1 MKKIQRSISVI
12 FSIIFSLSSFVMA
25 EEKKEEVVTLE
36 EVVVTGARVEEKV
49 NETPATVNIIS
60 QKDVETVK
68 YRNPIEILN
77 RVPGVYTRSFS
88 GENALISIR
97 VPTFFTEPY
106 TLILIDG
113 LPIATYGRGSASIWR
128 ELNSAD
134 IERIEVV
141 KGPSSALY
149 GSNAIGGV
157 VNIITKRPPR
167 EPELRLWGEYGEY
180 GSWRGG
186 VSGGFTKDKF
196 SCNLNLNIINTDGW
210 RENSKQDKKAATSR
224 VQYTPDDLS
233 VFDLKVEYVN
243 FDNKM
248 PGSLTKA
255 EFDFNW
261 RQDNYDISYVT
272 MEKVIPSLTYTRM
285 VGEGGELKAAI
296 LVRDIINHDTIPTY
310 EIRGTA
316 GKLSKTEGLD
326 VDLQA
331 LYKQDFK
338 FLRSRIIGGI
348 DYERGNEKIDKY
360 NLTLTKVGSKY
371 TAYTVTGFDRSYD
384 IKTNILAPYLQF
396 EISPIEKMRINIG
409 SRYDTVNYEVE
420 DKLNLGRDADR
431 EFSRFTL
438 KSGATFDITTNF
450 NLYAG
455 YSQGFVVPTPSQ
467 LFTSSGA
474 DRNLNPEKADN
485 YEVGVRSSFLD
496 KRIKLDLAYYSMMIK
511 DKIVTQGTSRIYKN
525 AGKTSHHGIETVAMV
540 TPVDFIRFTLS
551 YTYSRNIYKEFKDPG
566 PPPKDYSG
574 NWMPSAP
581 KHHLNSRLALLP
593 LKGLEVELEMDA
605 ISNQYADDANV
616 FRYKRP
622 ALFSLRS
629 SYDWKGWSFWA
640 HIINLTDRKYASYI
654 SASGSDINY
663 YSGTPRTF
671 WAGIAYRF

>member
-1 MKKIQRSISVI
+1 MIRFKFNITVLVAAFLLMPQFIW
-12 FSIIFSLSSFVMA
+12 A
-25 EEKKEEVVTLE
+25 EEIKPEQLE
-36 EVVVTGARVEEKV
+36 EVVVTGARISEKV
-49 NETPATVNIIS
+49 NETPATVNVIS
-60 QKDVETVK
+60 KKDVEAVK

-77 RVPGVYTRSFS
+77 RVPGIYTRSFS
-88 GENALISIR
+88 GENALSSIR

-106 TLILIDG
+106 TLILMDG
-113 LPIATYGRGSASIWR
+113 LPVATYGRGSASIWR

-157 VNIITKRPPR
+157 VNIITKKPPIK
-167 EPELRLWGEYGEY
+167 PELRLWGEYGEY

-186 VSGGFTKDKF
+186 TSGGFTKDKF
-196 SCNLNLNIINTDGW
+196 SCNLNLNVIYTDGW
-210 RENSKQDKKAATSR
+210 RENSKQDKKVGTAR

-248 PGSLTKA
+248 PGSLTEA
-255 EFDFNW
+255 EFDFDW
-261 RQDNYDISYVT
+261 RQDNYDISYVK
-272 MEKVIPSLTYTRM
+272 MEKVVSSLTYTRM

-296 LVRDIINHDTIPTY
+296 LVRDIMNHDVIPTY
-310 EIRGTA
+310 EIRRTS
-316 GKLSKTEGLD
+316 GKLNKMEGLD
-326 VDLQA
+326 VDFQA

-360 NLTLTKVGSKY
+360 KLALIKIGSQY
-371 TAYTVTGFDRSYD
+371 VDYTVTGFDRSYD

-396 EISPIEKMRINIG
+396 EMSPIEKVRINIG
-409 SRYDTVNYEVE
+409 SRYDTVSYKVE
-420 DKLNLGRDADR
+420 DELNLGGDADKK
-431 EFSRFTL
+431 FSRFTL
-438 KSGATFDITTNF
+438 KSGATFDITKNF

-474 DRNLNPEKADN
+474 DRDLNPEKADN
-485 YEVGVRSSFLD
+485 YEIGVRSSFLD

-511 DKIVTQGTSRIYKN
+511 DKIVAQGTSRIYKN
-525 AGKTSHHGIETVAMV
+525 AGKTSHNGIEAVLTI

-551 YTYSRNIYKEFKDPG
+551 YTYSRNKYKEFEDPG
-566 PPPKDYSG
+566 PPRRDYSG
-574 NWMPSAP
+574 SWMPSAP
-581 KHHLNSRLALLP
+581 NHHLNSRLAVLP

-605 ISNQYADDANV
+605 ISSQYADDANEL
-616 FRYKRP
+616 RYKRP
-622 ALFSLRS
+622 PLFSLRS
-629 SYDWKGWSFWA
+629 SYDWKSWSFWA
-640 HIINLTDRKYASYI
+640 HITNLTDRKYASYI
-654 SASGSDINY
+654 SASGGDINY
-663 YSGTPRTF
+663 YSGMPRTF